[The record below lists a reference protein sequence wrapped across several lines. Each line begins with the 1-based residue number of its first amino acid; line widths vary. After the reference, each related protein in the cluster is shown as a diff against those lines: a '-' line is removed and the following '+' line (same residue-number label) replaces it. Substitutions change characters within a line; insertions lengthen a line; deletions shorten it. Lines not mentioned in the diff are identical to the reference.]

1 MNDIVKC
8 LRRPVTYPDSA
19 SARIDRRAADYIETL
34 QRELDK
40 ACGCTIDEGGDVTD
54 KCDWHFEAAKLDRAE
69 IDRLQR
75 ERDELKA
82 DQEKGIADYLALQDR
97 CDAKHN
103 ALCKA
108 ERERDEARD
117 ERDIFKRT
125 LDKRDE
131 ELEWYRNHAI
141 SLGNVIQQALA
152 VRPYE
157 SNYGTAYRS
166 MMFILGDALKGEGE

>member
-1 MNDIVKC
+1 MNDLLC
-8 LRRPVTYPDSA
+8 GHGSLRRSCE
-19 SARIDRRAADYIETL
+19 ICDRDGQLRAADKYVV
-34 QRELDK
+34 EL
-40 ACGCTIDEGGDVTD
+40 E
-54 KCDWHFEAAKLDRAE
+54 H
-69 IDRLQR
+69 
-75 ERDELKA
+75 
-82 DQEKGIADYLALQDR
+82 EKIALQ
-97 CDAKHN
+97 
-103 ALCKA
+103 
-108 ERERDEARD
+108 RERDEARD